1 MSTWEPRSE
10 HEEELAMALADYVFG
25 RRHQALHP
33 EATLQGPGT
42 MAVEYVQGGKEDD
55 RERGL
60 RPRHST
66 RRINEH
72 GDAGDQ
78 TTYIP

>member
-1 MSTWEPRSE
+1 
-10 HEEELAMALADYVFG
+10 MALADYGFG

-33 EATLQGPGT
+33 EATVQGTGT

-60 RPRHST
+60 RPRNRT

-72 GDAGDQ
+72 GDAGYQ